1 MGCPCQKRNRA
12 VIQEIFQAKTR
23 NHERNLVIFLET
35 TWSNRLKAYDCCY
48 WCIYS
53 EDLRWIS
60 TRHTI

>member
-35 TWSNRLKAYDCCY
+35 T
-48 WCIYS
+48 
-53 EDLRWIS
+53 
-60 TRHTI
+60 